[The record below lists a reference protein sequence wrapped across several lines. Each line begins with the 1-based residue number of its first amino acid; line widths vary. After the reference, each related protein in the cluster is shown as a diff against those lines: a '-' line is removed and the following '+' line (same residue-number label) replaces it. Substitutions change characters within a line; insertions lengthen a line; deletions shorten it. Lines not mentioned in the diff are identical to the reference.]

1 MDLGWREVCGGES
14 MNSET
19 QYGYLTTITWSG
31 IVNVSRIVMGYGHEH
46 NWNTQLIHKPR
57 GKILVQTD
65 QTIELQANFEYDLK
79 RYKEVHFGGQVI
91 YRDWR
96 FWRVWL

>member
-1 MDLGWREVCGGES
+1 M
-14 MNSET
+14 SET
-19 QYGYLTTITWSG
+19 QYGYLTTITWTG

-46 NWNTQLIHKPR
+46 NWSTQLIHKPL
-57 GKILVQTD
+57 GKILIQTD

-79 RYKEVHFGGQVI
+79 RYKEVHFNGVVV

-96 FWRVWL
+96 FWRKWL